1 MQEAQTVCGR
11 ASNLFNSNKS
21 SLEDTKREEAESHIK
36 LGAVGHSL
44 PKQSTEEEKSMFDI
58 SRCQQRLIGA
68 MHRAKSVQVVIPN
81 PHATDDV
88 VSKGEF
94 LVKELNT
101 LSHNIK
107 TISDNNEKI
116 REELKNRNVS
126 LIEDQLTTFRDMPG
140 DFCDYID

>member
-1 MQEAQTVCGR
+1 MQEAESICGR

-21 SLEDTKREEAESHIK
+21 SLEDKKREEAESQIK
-36 LGAVGHSL
+36 HGAVGHSV
-44 PKQSTEEEKSMFDI
+44 PKQSSEEEQCMFEI
-58 SRCQQRLIGA
+58 SRCQQRIIGA
-68 MHRAKSVQVVIPN
+68 MFRVNSVKEVIPN

-116 REELKNRNVS
+116 REELINRKVS
-126 LIEDQLTTFRDMPG
+126 LIEDQLTTFMDMPG
-140 DFCDYID
+140 DFSDYID

>member
-1 MQEAQTVCGR
+1 
-11 ASNLFNSNKS
+11 
-21 SLEDTKREEAESHIK
+21 
-36 LGAVGHSL
+36 
-44 PKQSTEEEKSMFDI
+44 MFDI

-68 MHRAKSVQVVIPN
+68 MYRAKSVQEVIPN

-126 LIEDQLTTFRDMPG
+126 LIEDQLTTFMDMPG